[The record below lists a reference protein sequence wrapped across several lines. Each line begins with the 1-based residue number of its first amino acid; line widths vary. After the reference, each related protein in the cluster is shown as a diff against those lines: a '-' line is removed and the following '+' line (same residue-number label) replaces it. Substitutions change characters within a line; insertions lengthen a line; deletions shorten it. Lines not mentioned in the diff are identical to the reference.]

1 MAILEQLQAVVDFIV
16 DGKIAASQP
25 TFQPSESRRDGRSK
39 QRPASRPDRQAH

>member
-25 TFQPSESRRDGRSK
+25 TFNRLKQPTRWTK
-39 QRPASRPDRQAH
+39 